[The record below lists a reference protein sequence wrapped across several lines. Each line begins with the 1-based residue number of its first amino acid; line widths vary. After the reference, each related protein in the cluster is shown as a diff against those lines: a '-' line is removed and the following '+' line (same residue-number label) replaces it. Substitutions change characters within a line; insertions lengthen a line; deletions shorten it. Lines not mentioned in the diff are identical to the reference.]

1 MAEMSGLP
9 PAGNVTARDDKSG
22 AKHALPH
29 VTISPKHDDSV
40 QMLAAEWHGSKSV
53 KVSALRSVCVM
64 RQAAACERC
73 AGPAYCVISI
83 MLTACCCAGE
93 QAPKGGC
100 DGPGAQPLVS
110 KANAQG
116 ELALQWGPCGLV
128 LWHAQ

>member
-1 MAEMSGLP
+1 MP

-53 KVSALRSVCVM
+53 KVSSPRSSCVE
-64 RQAAACERC
+64 RRAAACERC
-73 AGPAYCVISI
+73 AGPAYCVTSI

-93 QAPKGGC
+93 QAAKGGC
-100 DGPGAQPLVS
+100 DGPGAQPLVRRKS
-110 KANAQG
+110 CERRARLAVG
-116 ELALQWGPCGLV
+116 TMWIYVHLPAADEL
-128 LWHAQ
+128 H